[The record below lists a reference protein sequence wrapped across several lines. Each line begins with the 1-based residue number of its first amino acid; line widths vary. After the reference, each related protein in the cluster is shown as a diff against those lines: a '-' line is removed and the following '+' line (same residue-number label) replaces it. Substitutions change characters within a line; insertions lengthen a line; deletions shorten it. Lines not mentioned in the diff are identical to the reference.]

1 MLKLPGRTVIG
12 ALAVAT
18 AVVGSVVFAG
28 AGTGMAATKSLTL
41 SYSCPFPLIGTQDM
55 TVRIT
60 VADLADSAVVG
71 QPVPGTRVTA
81 IATVPSSATLGLRLV
96 GATTVEGTAVANTA
110 VDNAGAVQNI
120 VANLVVAK
128 TNIPASGSFN
138 TIATGGTAPATFT
151 RAGATTVNV
160 GAFST
165 TLTPRR
171 ADGSLTGLGT
181 FTSACTLKANQNTL
195 LHTFTVSAA

>member
-1 MLKLPGRTVIG
+1 MLKLTGRTVVS
-12 ALAVAT
+12 ALAVVT
-18 AVVGSVVFAG
+18 AFAGAMFAG
-28 AGTGMAATKSLTL
+28 AGTGAAATASLTL
-41 SYSCPFPLIGTQDM
+41 AYSCPFPLIGTQDM

-71 QPVPGTRVTA
+71 QPVPATRVTA

-96 GATTVEGTAVANTA
+96 GSATVEGTAVAKTA
-110 VDNAGAVQNI
+110 VDNAGAVQEV

-128 TNIPASGSFN
+128 TNVPASGSFN
-138 TIATGGTAPATFT
+138 TIATGGTSPVTFT
-151 RAGATTVNV
+151 RAGVTTVRV

-165 TLTPRR
+165 TLTPRKS
-171 ADGSLTGLGT
+171 DGSLTSLGT
-181 FTSACTLKANQNTL
+181 FTSNCTLKANQNTL

>member
-1 MLKLPGRTVIG
+1 MLKLTGRRVIG
-12 ALAVAT
+12 ALAVAI
-18 AVVGSVVFAG
+18 AVVGSVAFAG

-41 SYSCPFPLIGTQDM
+41 AYSCPFPLIGTQDV

-71 QPVPGTRVTA
+71 QPVPPTRVTA
-81 IATVPSSATLGLRLV
+81 IATVPASATLGLRLV
-96 GATTVEGTAVANTA
+96 GATTVEGTAVAKTA
-110 VDNAGAVQNI
+110 VDNAGAVQEV

-138 TIATGGTAPATFT
+138 TIATGGTAPVTFT
-151 RAGATTVNV
+151 RAGTTTVRV